1 MRLSPLSLVALLV
14 VTAIVVYLTV
24 ASLGAGVSGT
34 SATGAGSY
42 ENAIKAA
49 QQSVAAQ
56 DRAAQRQGFS
66 SVNP

>member
-1 MRLSPLSLVALLV
+1 MRLSPVSLVALLV

-24 ASLGAGVSGT
+24 ASSGASVSSGSGT
-34 SATGAGSY
+34 GGGSY

-56 DRAAQRQGFS
+56 SQAANQAGLG
-66 SVNP
+66 SVTP